1 MFFIAN
7 WKMFGDFKSVNSI
20 KKVINFSKNKKYRK
34 AQIIYCPPYT
44 LINNFIKLVKKSK
57 IKVGAQNCHY
67 SQESGPFT
75 GSINADL
82 IKSSGA
88 KYVIIGHSEN
98 RIDGDTNQIIN
109 LKIKSALKKKLKII
123 FCIGET
129 LKEKRKNKTNLIL
142 NSQIK
147 NGLKVA
153 DADRLAYYFTGLK
166 VKPSKGDFDADKDK
180 LSKTVKEF
188 TAVGIE
194 SAEFFKAL
202 RYSQGWF
209 FSTLDRELKKGAV
222 KDNYYTMVKN
232 LTSQP
237 LYKKDKKS
245 KSDFKLDK
253 KVYKMFKKMIEG
265 KNGAVSAYLDQ
276 LAIEQFQQAT
286 QKKVDKIKSENPDL
300 FMESLSKV
308 IDGYM

>member
-1 MFFIAN
+1 MTNNMFFIAN
-7 WKMFGDFKSVNSI
+7 WKMFGDYNSLNSI

-109 LKIKSALKKKLKII
+109 LKIKSALKKKLKVI
-123 FCIGET
+123 FCFGET
-129 LKEKRKNKTNLIL
+129 LIEKRKKKTNIVL

-147 NGLKVA
+147 QGLKNIKKNNNIIF
-153 DADRLAYYFTGLK
+153 AYEPVWSIGTGIIPK
-166 VKPSKGDFDADKDK
+166 SKDLFETINFIK
-180 LSKTVKEF
+180 
-188 TAVGIE
+188 
-194 SAEFFKAL
+194 
-202 RYSQGWF
+202 
-209 FSTLDRELKKGAV
+209 
-222 KDNYYTMVKN
+222 
-232 LTSQP
+232 
-237 LYKKDKKS
+237 KKS
-245 KSDFKLDK
+245 KNFKVLYGGS
-253 KVYKMFKKMIEG
+253 VNT
-265 KNGAVSAYLDQ
+265 KNINELKLID
-276 LAIEQFQQAT
+276 
-286 QKKVDKIKSENPDL
+286 N
-300 FMESLSKV
+300 
-308 IDGYM
+308 IDGFLIGGASQDSKKFIDIIKKTYI